1 MIKEGQ
7 IYREAFFFSQGYN
20 KAQKKAL
27 AKIRELDK

>member
-20 KAQKKAL
+20 KAQKSLSK
-27 AKIRELDK
+27 DKGVR